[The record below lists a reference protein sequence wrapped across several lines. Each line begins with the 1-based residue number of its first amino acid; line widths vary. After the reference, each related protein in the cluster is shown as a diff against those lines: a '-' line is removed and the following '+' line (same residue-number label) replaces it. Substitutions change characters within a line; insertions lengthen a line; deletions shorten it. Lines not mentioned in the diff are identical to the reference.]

1 MSSTIYHLEMLS
13 SSKLNPSV
21 IKPGFE
27 FEEIRDPAES
37 SRLYRDVGSA
47 WEWVDRLPWSLEA
60 WKNWVKRPEVLT
72 WRVFFE
78 GREAGYVEVERQAE
92 GSVEIVY
99 FGLLPEMIG
108 KGLGGGMLTLAVKRI
123 WELEGTKRVWLHTC
137 TEDHPA
143 AKANYEKRGFRLFRV
158 EEE

>member
-1 MSSTIYHLEMLS
+1 MSSTIYYLEMRSASDLQPAVVS
-13 SSKLNPSV
+13 
-21 IKPGFE
+21 PGLAFRE
-27 FEEIRDPAES
+27 VRDATES
-37 SRLYRDVGSA
+37 FRLYRDVGSS
-47 WEWVDRLPWSLEA
+47 WEWVDRLSWSMDQWE
-60 WKNWVKRPEVLT
+60 NWVNRSEVIT

-78 GREAGYVEVERQAE
+78 DREAGYVEVERQDE

-108 KGLGGGMLTLAVKRI
+108 KGLGGGMLTLAVERA
-123 WELEGTKRVWLHTC
+123 WGLEGTKRVWLHTC

-143 AKANYEKRGFRLFRV
+143 AKGNYEKRGFRLFRV